1 MKLKK
6 VLGSFAW
13 VILAAALILI
23 NAAAANAEE
32 FSIQEQYAVKETVRQ
47 AKKDTFSEQE
57 DMSRTRAESKGA
69 GHIFMFSKTENQH
82 WQSYDFH
89 RNFCNR
95 MNKNAYG
102 LFQMDVVR

>member
-1 MKLKK
+1 
-6 VLGSFAW
+6 
-13 VILAAALILI
+13 
-23 NAAAANAEE
+23 
-32 FSIQEQYAVKETVRQ
+32 
-47 AKKDTFSEQE
+47 
-57 DMSRTRAESKGA
+57 MSRTRAESKGA
-69 GHIFMFSKTENQH
+69 GHIFMFSKTKNQH

>member
-32 FSIQEQYAVKETVRQ
+32 FSIQEQYAVKETVR
-47 AKKDTFSEQE
+47 
-57 DMSRTRAESKGA
+57 GA

>member
-1 MKLKK
+1 
-6 VLGSFAW
+6 
-13 VILAAALILI
+13 
-23 NAAAANAEE
+23 
-32 FSIQEQYAVKETVRQ
+32 
-47 AKKDTFSEQE
+47 
-57 DMSRTRAESKGA
+57 MSRTRAESKGA

-95 MNKNAYG
+95 MNKNAYE